1 MKEGTVTCEFKLKGD
16 SSHKDKDI
24 KDEIV
29 TVDNVIHN
37 NNGYVTVL
45 LKTEDKT
52 MISFDVY
59 INRND
64 GIFQSIA
71 PSVSRLPIRK
81 PFLFLTDVFSGIFH
95 PLQAFF
101 PPEYLERLPLPC
113 KITVRFLYV

>member
-29 TVDNVIHN
+29 TADNVIHN

-64 GIFQSIA
+64 GIF
-71 PSVSRLPIRK
+71 PLK
-81 PFLFLTDVFSGIFH
+81 PGD
-95 PLQAFF
+95 
-101 PPEYLERLPLPC
+101 
-113 KITVRFLYV
+113 KITLRNISIGKWNDDMAWNKPINEA

>member
-37 NNGYVTVL
+37 GYVTVL

-64 GIFQSIA
+64 GIF
-71 PSVSRLPIRK
+71 PLK
-81 PFLFLTDVFSGIFH
+81 PGD
-95 PLQAFF
+95 
-101 PPEYLERLPLPC
+101 
-113 KITVRFLYV
+113 KITLRNISIGKWNDDMAWNKPINEA